1 MFEVGGNHNFY
12 TKLSKM
18 FRLQQNIMRQP
29 KKQETVTYTQE
40 NKQSIEIVSEE
51 AQMLKSRDKDS
62 EVTIIKMFKYK
73 NSNNNKK

>member
-1 MFEVGGNHNFY
+1 MRWGGNHNFY
-12 TKLSKM
+12 AKLSKM

-29 KKQETVTYTQE
+29 KKEETVTYTQE

-62 EVTIIKMFKYK
+62 EITIIKVFKYK

>member
-1 MFEVGGNHNFY
+1 
-12 TKLSKM
+12 M

>member
-1 MFEVGGNHNFY
+1 
-12 TKLSKM
+12 M

-62 EVTIIKMFKYK
+62 EITIIKVFKYK

>member
-1 MFEVGGNHNFY
+1 MRWGGNHNFY